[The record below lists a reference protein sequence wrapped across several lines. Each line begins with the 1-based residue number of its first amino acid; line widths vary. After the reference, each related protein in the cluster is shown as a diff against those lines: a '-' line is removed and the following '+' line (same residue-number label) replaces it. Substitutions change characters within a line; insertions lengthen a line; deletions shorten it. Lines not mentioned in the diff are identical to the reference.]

1 MSENSKQVNS
11 VEKKGGFKALKNEFK
26 KIMWPDKSTIISKTI
41 AVVLTTTILAVV
53 IAAIDYLLNLGLTSL
68 LG

>member
-1 MSENSKQVNS
+1 MSESSKVNS

-26 KIMWPDKSTIISKTI
+26 KIMWPDKKSIINKTI
-41 AVVLTTTILAVV
+41 AVILTTIGLATL
-53 IAAIDYLLNLGLTSL
+53 IALIDFLISTGLTM